1 MTCGRSVA
9 RIGRWTT
16 RAGATLA
23 VAGTVHSLWNLRV
36 LRMLPDDPPEV
47 TENVAVLLPVR
58 NEAHRLE
65 PCLRSVLGQTGVPG
79 LQVLVLDDQSTD
91 GTREVVH
98 RVVGDDPRARL
109 LTGAPLPRGWWG
121 KPWACQQLADEA
133 CAISRA
139 PDPSE
144 SRMPAE
150 QSSAPRPNSEA
161 CANSRAPDPSDSRM
175 PTVLVFVDADVV
187 LSEDAIA
194 ATVAALR
201 DSGLDLLCP
210 YPCQVAVSLVERLVQ
225 PLLQW
230 SWLTTLPLRRAE
242 SSPRPSLSAANGQ
255 LLAVDTSAYRRA
267 GGHATVRAEMLEDIA
282 LLRAVK
288 RSGGQGTVADGTRI
302 ATCRMYDGWPALRDG
317 YAKSLWSAFGSPTG
331 AAAVVGVLGLAYV
344 VPAVAAL
351 RGSRA
356 GLAGYLAAVAGRVVV
371 GRRFGARVWPDSLA
385 HPLSVLTFSGLTAL
399 SLRRR
404 RRGTLQVS
412 GRPLR
417 S

>member
-1 MTCGRSVA
+1 VTSGRSVA
-9 RIGRWTT
+9 RIGRWST
-16 RAGATLA
+16 RAGAALA

-36 LRMLPDDPPEV
+36 LRTLPDDPPEV

-65 PCLRSVLGQTGVPG
+65 PCLRSVLCQTGVPG

-91 GTREVVH
+91 GTRDVVL
-98 RVVGDDPRARL
+98 RVVGDDPRVRL

-121 KPWACQQLADEA
+121 KPWACQQLADAA
-133 CAISRA
+133 CATSRA
-139 PDPSE
+139 PDNTE
-144 SRMPAE
+144 
-150 QSSAPRPNSEA
+150 
-161 CANSRAPDPSDSRM
+161 SRM

-187 LSEDAIA
+187 LSEDAVA

-201 DSGLDLLCP
+201 GSGLDLLCP
-210 YPCQVAVSLVERLVQ
+210 YPRQVAVSLAERLVQ

-255 LLAVDTSAYRRA
+255 LLAVDTSTYRRA

-288 RSGGQGTVADGTRI
+288 RSGGQGTVADGTRV

-317 YAKSLWSAFGSPTG
+317 YAKSLWTAFGSPTG

-344 VPAVAAL
+344 VPPVAAL

-356 GLAGYLAAVAGRVVV
+356 GLAGYLAAVVGRVVV
-371 GRRFGARVWPDSLA
+371 GRRVGARVWPDSLA

-412 GRPLR
+412 GRPLGA
-417 S
+417 SG